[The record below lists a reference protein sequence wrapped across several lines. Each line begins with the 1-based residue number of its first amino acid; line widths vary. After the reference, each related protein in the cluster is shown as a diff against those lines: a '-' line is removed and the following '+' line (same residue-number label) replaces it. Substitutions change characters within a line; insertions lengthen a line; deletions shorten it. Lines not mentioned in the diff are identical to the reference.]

1 MSDDTRSSKILQRLN
16 NNRFIAAGVVVGS
29 TLIAIV
35 TFNDAAIRLVQQ
47 IRGVLPTRDFVV
59 AGEIIPE
66 SGAAIPSRIAVAI
79 QWGVDRSTGG
89 DTAFQDSHLSVL
101 DPGTGR
107 LAYSISLSAPPA
119 DEVLM
124 DIDGVRL
131 GVGYIV
137 AFGDLN
143 SNGILDEGEPIVG
156 AAAQHAITLIYAAI
170 SGRWPI
176 RLQEVKRN
184 RLYTLL
190 SLPQGYALDA

>member
-131 GVGYIV
+131 GVGCIV

-156 AAAQHAITLIYAAI
+156 AAAQHAIT
-170 SGRWPI
+170 
-176 RLQEVKRN
+176 
-184 RLYTLL
+184 
-190 SLPQGYALDA
+190 